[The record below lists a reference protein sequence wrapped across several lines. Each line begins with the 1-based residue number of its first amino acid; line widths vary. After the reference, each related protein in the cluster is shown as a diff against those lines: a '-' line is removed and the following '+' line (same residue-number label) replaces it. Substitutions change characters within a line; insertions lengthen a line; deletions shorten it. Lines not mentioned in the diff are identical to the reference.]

1 MKLPQPWVL
10 SLDRTTWEFG
20 DHCYN
25 IPTLGIVHEGVA
37 IPVWWWLLGEK
48 GNSGGGGRMHFIE
61 AILKIFPTAQ
71 IRCLCGDREFIGQV
85 WLRYLLLEPS
95 MSFRLRIRATD
106 KIQRQG
112 KAKACQSRLRP
123 LGARRISTT
132 QR

>member
-1 MKLPQPWVL
+1 
-10 SLDRTTWEFG
+10 
-20 DHCYN
+20 
-25 IPTLGIVHEGVA
+25 
-37 IPVWWWLLGEK
+37 
-48 GNSGGGGRMHFIE
+48 MHFIE

-71 IRCLCGDREFIGQV
+71 IRCLCGDQEFIGQA